1 MTTSSELDPNK
12 IITEG
17 KLDIDLYEDPVMVLV
32 DLYNE
37 VIHETE
43 TDLLLGDVSDI
54 AHIDLIERED
64 PEFMSLDEE
73 ELKYDHFDKIS
84 QKFRF
89 M

>member
-1 MTTSSELDPNK
+1 MTTTSKLDPNK

-17 KLDIDLYEDPVMVLV
+17 RLDIDLYEDPVMVLV

-54 AHIDLIERED
+54 AIIDLIERED
-64 PEFMSLDEE
+64 PEFLSLDEE
-73 ELKYDHFDKIS
+73 ELKYDNFSKIS
-84 QKFRF
+84 QKLRF